1 MMTHTIESAPAPRR
15 TLGRGGPRVFP
26 LGLGCMGMSQF
37 YGPWDDGDSLR
48 TIHHALDLGVNLLD
62 TADMYGPYTNEEL
75 IGRAVR
81 NRRDE
86 VLIATKF
93 GNVKGP
99 DGRVI
104 GVNGRP
110 DYVRASCE
118 GSLRRLGVDV
128 IDVYCQHRVD
138 PSVPVEETWGALG
151 ELVRAG
157 KVRHLAISEASPETV
172 RRAHAV
178 HPMAAVQ
185 TEYSLVSRDP
195 EDGLLA
201 TLRALGIGFIAY
213 APLGRGLLTGRITA
227 TDDLADDDFRR
238 TLPRFQ
244 PGNLARNARLVEGI
258 ARLARERGVTP
269 AQLALA
275 WVLAQGDDVVPIPGA
290 KNRARLAENVAATR
304 LRLSAEDRALLDAA
318 APPGSAAGDR
328 YPDMSG
334 VGR

>member
-1 MMTHTIESAPAPRR
+1 MMTHTNEGAPARHR
-15 TLGRGGPRVFP
+15 TLGRGGPQVSA

-37 YGPWDDGDSLR
+37 YGAWDDGDSLR

-75 IGRAVR
+75 IGRAIR
-81 NRRDE
+81 HRRDE

-110 DYVRASCE
+110 EYVRASCE

-138 PSVPVEETWGALG
+138 PSVPVEETWGALA

-178 HPMAAVQ
+178 HPVAAVQ

-195 EDGLLA
+195 EHGLLA
-201 TLRALGIGFIAY
+201 ALRALGIGFIAY

-244 PGNLARNARLVEGI
+244 PGNLARNVRLVEGI

-275 WVLAQGDDVVPIPGA
+275 WVLAQGDDIVPIPGA
-290 KNRARLAENVAATR
+290 KNRARLAENVAAAR
-304 LRLSAEDRALLDAA
+304 LRLSAEDRALLDTA

>member
-1 MMTHTIESAPAPRR
+1 MR
-15 TLGRGGPRVFP
+15 TLGHDGPRVSD

-37 YGPWDDGDSLR
+37 YGAWDDDESVR

-81 NRRDE
+81 SRRDE

-110 DYVRASCE
+110 EYVRASCE

-128 IDVYCQHRVD
+128 IDLYCQHRVD
-138 PSVPVEETWGALG
+138 PSVPIEDTWGALAD
-151 ELVRAG
+151 LVRQG

-178 HPMAAVQ
+178 HPVAAVQ
-185 TEYSLVSRDP
+185 SEYSLVSRDP
-195 EDGLLA
+195 EQGLLA
-201 TLRALGIGFIAY
+201 TLRSLGIGFIAY
-213 APLGRGLLTGRITA
+213 APLGRGLLTGRITM
-227 TDDLADDDFRR
+227 TDDLSTEDFRR

-244 PGNLARNARLVEGI
+244 PGNLAHNARLVERI
-258 ARLARERGVTP
+258 TRQARERGVTV

-275 WVLAQGDDVVPIPGA
+275 WVLAQGDDIVPIPGA
-290 KNRARLAENVAATR
+290 KSRARLVENIGATN
-304 LRLSAEDRALLDAA
+304 LRLTAAELALLDEA
-318 APPGSAAGDR
+318 APFGCAAGDR

-334 VGR
+334 VNR

>member
-1 MMTHTIESAPAPRR
+1 MSA
-15 TLGRGGPRVFP
+15 

-37 YGPWDDGDSLR
+37 YGAWDDDESIR
-48 TIHHALDLGVNLLD
+48 TIHRALDLGVNLLD

-81 NRRDE
+81 RRRDE
-86 VLIATKF
+86 VVIATKF

-110 DYVRASCE
+110 EYVRASCE
-118 GSLRRLGVDV
+118 GSLKRLGVDV
-128 IDVYCQHRVD
+128 IDLYCQHRVD
-138 PSVPVEETWGALG
+138 PSVPIEDTWGALA
-151 ELVRAG
+151 ELVGQG
-157 KVRHLAISEASPETV
+157 KVRHLAISEAAPETV

-178 HPMAAVQ
+178 HPVAAVQ

-195 EDGLLA
+195 EQELLA
-201 TLRALGIGFIAY
+201 TLRSLGIGFIAY
-213 APLGRGLLTGRITA
+213 APLGRGLLTGRIAA
-227 TDDLADDDFRR
+227 TDDLSGDDFRR

-244 PGNLARNARLVEGI
+244 PGNLARNTEVVARI
-258 ARLARERGVTP
+258 ARLARARAVTS

-275 WVLAQGDDVVPIPGA
+275 WVLAQGDDVVAIPGA
-290 KNRARLAENVAATR
+290 KNRSRLEENAAAAD
-304 LRLSAEDRALLDAA
+304 LELSAEERDLLAEI
-318 APPGSAAGDR
+318 APPGCAAGDR

-334 VGR
+334 VNR

>member
-1 MMTHTIESAPAPRR
+1 MRR
-15 TLGRGGPRVFP
+15 LGRDGPLVSD

-37 YGPWDDGDSLR
+37 YGPMDDAESLR
-48 TIHHALDLGVNLLD
+48 TIARAIDLGVNLLD

-81 NRRDE
+81 HRRDE
-86 VLIATKF
+86 VVIATKF

-104 GVNGRP
+104 GVNGHP
-110 DYVRASCE
+110 QYVRAACD

-138 PSVPVEETWGALG
+138 PLIAIEDTWEAMAG
-151 ELVRAG
+151 LVRQG
-157 KVRHLAISEASPETV
+157 KVRHLAISEAAPETV

-195 EDGLLA
+195 EEGLLD
-201 TLRALGIGFIAY
+201 TLRSLGIGFIAY
-213 APLGRGLLTGRITA
+213 APLGRGLLTGRITEER
-227 TDDLADDDFRR
+227 DLPGDDFRR
-238 TLPRFQ
+238 TLPRFHA
-244 PGNLARNARLVEGI
+244 GNLAHNAHLVARI
-258 ARLARERGVTP
+258 AECAHARGASA

-275 WVLAQGDDVVPIPGA
+275 WVLARGDDIVPIPGA
-290 KNRARLAENVAATR
+290 KTRARLEENVAAAG
-304 LRLSAEDRALLDAA
+304 LRLTPEELGLLDEL
-318 APPGSAAGDR
+318 APLGCAAGER

-334 VGR
+334 VNS